1 MKFPVLL
8 LLFLSFTFT
17 SSTASAQNVSLNIL
31 TQNAG
36 TVNIGGS
43 VYVEITLANTSSSV
57 AVPVNKV
64 RPQISVPTSIV
75 SIPASGHQLP
85 AGWSIISNA
94 GGVIRLCNGSDAI
107 PPNTARTALIAIQGN
122 TLGGPF
128 TISGNTTFANGTV
141 CGTSGGATSGDA
153 AGDNTSTSTI
163 QVFDPIPVVLRNF
176 NASMINCLPVLTW
189 QTESEINS
197 DRYEIE
203 TSKSNTGNWTLLK
216 TLPAKGYSS
225 TKSNYRYTDLTTYT
239 NNENILYRIKMIDRD
254 GKYSYTEVLSVK
266 PSCNSIEAGIFPN
279 PVRDGNLNIKLKGF
293 TYPVEVSLYAESGQL
308 VSKHLLFHDINHIKL
323 ANTPPGS
330 YSLKLVDASGN
341 ERIIKVMVQH

>member
-1 MKFPVLL
+1 MKFSVFTLILL
-8 LLFLSFTFT
+8 AYFFPSL
-17 SSTASAQNVSLNIL
+17 SSTAQNVSLNIL
-31 TQNAG
+31 TRNAG
-36 TVNIGGS
+36 TVNLGGT
-43 VYVEITLANTSSSV
+43 VFVEITLANTSSSV
-57 AVPVNKV
+57 SVPANKV

-85 AGWSIISNA
+85 SGWSIISNA

-141 CGTSGGATSGDA
+141 CSTSGGATTGDI

-163 QVFDPIPVVLRNF
+163 QVFDPIPVVFVNF
-176 NASMINCLPVLTW
+176 NASLINCMPVLTW

-197 DRYEIE
+197 DRFEIE
-203 TSKSNTGNWTLLK
+203 TSKSITGNWILLN

-225 TKSNYRYTDLTTYT
+225 SKSNYRYTDINTRA
-239 NNENILYRIKMIDRD
+239 NNEYIFYRIKMIDRD
-254 GKYSYTEVLSVK
+254 GKYSFSEVLTIK

-279 PVRDGNLNIKLKGF
+279 PVYKGNLTVKLNGYN
-293 TYPVEVSLYAESGQL
+293 YPVEACLYSASGQL
-308 VSKHLLFHDINHIKL
+308 ISKHMLLQNINNIQL
-323 ANTPPGS
+323 ANTSPGR
-330 YSLKLVDASGN
+330 YTMKLSDLSGN
-341 ERIIKVMVQH
+341 SRTINVIVQ